1 MKYAIVIDFGT
12 GGVHINI
19 VSTEGNFISSSYL
32 EIEYHSDGFPMGLK
46 FDADNLFNKTL
57 NLVEKTVYQSK
68 IDRKD
73 IISIAVTSQRSGV
86 IFLDSDKKTI
96 CACPNIDNRANQEA
110 IEISK
115 IYGQEIYEITGRWP
129 LGIFP
134 ALRLLWFK
142 KNRPEVF
149 LKIDKILMINDWLAF
164 KLAGVE
170 CSEWTNATETL
181 LFDIK
186 KLTWSK
192 ELIKI
197 FDLESL
203 KLSRIVKP
211 GTAIGTLETILA
223 KRLNLC
229 QNIVV
234 VLAAADTQS
243 ALIGTGALRNGD
255 VTIVNGSTTP
265 VQMVVENAISDKKN
279 RIWTGPYIPGKW
291 VLESNCGK
299 SGMVY
304 RKLVKDLSEFVQLFA
319 PNIDIDYK
327 ELREIVIRCKDETK
341 GVQTFLGPGIMD
353 ASNFQNLKN
362 YILLANEDV
371 NLFKAIIPSFIENL
385 AFATAANVEQLEKI
399 SGIQSRRICITGG
412 ASKDKL
418 LMKIIPQLFKN
429 RKITLSTYRES
440 TSLGAAMQAF
450 VANKIFPDLNRAK
463 NAIRNLQKDVTFY
476 KYKNKKDKDLYLN
489 KYENWKK
496 RYKNLIEYENLEGE

>member
-1 MKYAIVIDFGT
+1 MKYVIVIDIGT
-12 GGVHINI
+12 GGIHINI
-19 VSTEGNFISSSYL
+19 VNSEGNFISNSYS
-32 EIEYHSDGFPMGLK
+32 EINYNSDGFPRWLK

-57 NLVEKTVYQSK
+57 NLIEKTIYQSK
-68 IDRKD
+68 IDRNSM
-73 IISIAVTSQRSGV
+73 ISIAVTSQRHGV
-86 IFLDSDKKTI
+86 IFLDSDKKAVF
-96 CACPNIDNRANQEA
+96 ACPNIDNRANLEA

-115 IYGQEIYEITGRWP
+115 IYGKQIYEITGRWP

-149 LKIDKILMINDWLAF
+149 LEVDKILMINDWLAF
-164 KLAGVE
+164 KLTGVE
-170 CSEWTNATETL
+170 CSEWTNAAETL

-211 GTAIGTLETILA
+211 GTAIGTLKPILA

-229 QNIVV
+229 QDIVV

-243 ALIGTGALRNGD
+243 ALIGTGALHNGD

-265 VQMVVENAISDKKN
+265 VQMVVDNVILDKENRMWA
-279 RIWTGPYIPGKW
+279 GPYIPGKW

-304 RKLVKDLSEFVQLFA
+304 RKLVKDLSEFIQLFA
-319 PNIDIDYK
+319 PNVDINYE
-327 ELREIVIRCKDETK
+327 ELREIVIKCKDETK
-341 GVQTFLGPGIMD
+341 GIQTFLGPGILD
-353 ASNFQNLKN
+353 ASNFQNIMN
-362 YILLANEDV
+362 CFLLTDEDV

-385 AFATAANVEQLEKI
+385 AFAIAASIEQLEEI
-399 SGIQSRRICITGG
+399 SGIISKRICLTGG

-418 LMKIIPQLFKN
+418 LIKIISQLFEN
-429 RKITLSTYRES
+429 RKITLSTCMES
-440 TSLGAAMQAF
+440 TSLGAAIQAF
-450 VANKIFPDLNRAK
+450 VASKVFRDLDNDK
-463 NAIRNLQKDVTFY
+463 NTIRNLQKDIIY
-476 KYKNKKDKDLYLN
+476 NKFNNGKGKGLYLN
-489 KYENWKK
+489 KYEDWKRK
-496 RYKNLIEYENLEGE
+496 YKYLTENKIY